1 MGKFRRRA
9 SDKKLFAKDKKVI
22 LDVDTME
29 VISGGCED
37 DEIWRNRPLGL
48 SDYEIKRHESIDDMI
63 PHLF

>member
-9 SDKKLFAKDKKVI
+9 SDKKLFAKDKNVI
-22 LDVDTME
+22 LDIDSME
-29 VISGGCED
+29 VISGGCKD

-48 SDYEIKRHESIDDMI
+48 IDYEITRHESIDDMI